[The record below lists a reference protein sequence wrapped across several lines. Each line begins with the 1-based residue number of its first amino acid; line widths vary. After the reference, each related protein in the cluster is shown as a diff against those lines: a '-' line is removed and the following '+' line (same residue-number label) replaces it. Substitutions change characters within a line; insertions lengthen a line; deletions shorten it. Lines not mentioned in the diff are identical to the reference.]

1 MDAVQ
6 RAGDGQR
13 KLTGVEGPAA
23 RGAADLGLQRAA
35 HRLAH
40 GGGVDAETALGL
52 RLDED
57 VPQVGSLLD
66 VKTDGAA
73 DAAVGEKIHLPAEGR
88 DVQILAAVAAD
99 GHHVFLAQMEGAGQ
113 VYRKGGVAAA
123 VVEHPPPVAE
133 HRGVVGHG
141 PEGEQDGAAL
151 PLSGRKKLPPVAREL
166 LVVVL
171 IAVIVG
177 QGLDRVGQAHLFQFQ
192 LRGLR
197 PHDGG
202 VEDRGELPAVIPI
215 VVFHHKCSP
224 WQRILLF
231 LCYHKVMNVL
241 PQSYERKKNPGRFL
255 SVLE

>member
-1 MDAVQ
+1 
-6 RAGDGQR
+6 
-13 KLTGVEGPAA
+13 
-23 RGAADLGLQRAA
+23 
-35 HRLAH
+35 
-40 GGGVDAETALGL
+40 
-52 RLDED
+52 
-57 VPQVGSLLD
+57 
-66 VKTDGAA
+66 
-73 DAAVGEKIHLPAEGR
+73 
-88 DVQILAAVAAD
+88 
-99 GHHVFLAQMEGAGQ
+99 MEGAGQ
-113 VYRKGGVAAA
+113 VYRKSGVAAA

-151 PLSGRKKLPPVAREL
+151 PFSGRKKLPPVARKL

-177 QGLDRVGQAHLFQFQ
+177 QSLDRVGQAHLFQLQ

-202 VEDRGELPAVIPI
+202 GEDRGELPAVIPI

-231 LCYHKVMNVL
+231 LCYHKVMNEKRIRAGFYRFWNKN
-241 PQSYERKKNPGRFL
+241 SKKKGGAPPAGKQPLGENL
-255 SVLE
+255 SVTPTACHLP